1 MSNYAALDTH
11 AHTHA
16 YKQSVKH
23 THRHREL
30 SWTNRYTHTICTH
43 THRETLTKSI
53 GSSCDGNWD
62 GDCDWERDCDCDFD
76 YGRDSSWDYIESSGG
91 SRWTVL
97 VARLLQTD
105 GRSWRKAAKRP
116 QHILKDVR
124 LSGQPECH
132 LSHERQ
138 RERAPQRENAGARES
153 VREREREFT
162 RTQGFYQWAAHV
174 PKINACDF
182 IFIPDSLPAPSS
194 KRAQAAARP
203 LLQLWVKF
211 NEFSSF
217 AFWAPVL
224 ARGLAGTK
232 INNNI
237 FSKIHKLP
245 DMTA

>member
-11 AHTHA
+11 RRMQTESHTHTETESCLELTVIHT
-16 YKQSVKH
+16 QSAAH
-23 THRHREL
+23 
-30 SWTNRYTHTICTH
+30 TH
-43 THRETLTKSI
+43 THRETLSKSI
-53 GSSCDGNWD
+53 GSSCDSNWD
-62 GDCDWERDCDCDFD
+62 GDCDWDRDCDWNRDWDCDW
-76 YGRDSSWDYIESSGG
+76 GRDSSWDYIDSSGG

-132 LSHERQ
+132 LSHK
-138 RERAPQRENAGARES
+138 RES
-153 VREREREFT
+153 HKERETKRERESEFT

-194 KRAQAAARP
+194 KRTQAAARP

-211 NEFSSF
+211 NEFSSIPF
-217 AFWAPVL
+217 CPCP
-224 ARGLAGTK
+224 RAG
-232 INNNI
+232 
-237 FSKIHKLP
+237 
-245 DMTA
+245 

>member
-1 MSNYAALDTH
+1 MKFNYSAFESSFSFRCCCGCCAKCQTTQRWTH
-11 AHTHA
+11 TRTHTHTNRV
-16 YKQSVKH
+16 SN
-23 THRHREL
+23 THREL

-62 GDCDWERDCDCDFD
+62 GDCDWERDCDWDCDFD
-76 YGRDSSWDYIESSGG
+76 WSRDSSWDYIESSGG

-97 VARLLQTD
+97 VARLFQTD

-138 RERAPQRENAGARES
+138 RERESATNRERARARES
-153 VREREREFT
+153 VRERAGEFT

-194 KRAQAAARP
+194 
-203 LLQLWVKF
+203 
-211 NEFSSF
+211 E
-217 AFWAPVL
+217 
-224 ARGLAGTK
+224 AGTGCSPA
-232 INNNI
+232 IVAALSEI
-237 FSKIHKLP
+237 
-245 DMTA
+245 